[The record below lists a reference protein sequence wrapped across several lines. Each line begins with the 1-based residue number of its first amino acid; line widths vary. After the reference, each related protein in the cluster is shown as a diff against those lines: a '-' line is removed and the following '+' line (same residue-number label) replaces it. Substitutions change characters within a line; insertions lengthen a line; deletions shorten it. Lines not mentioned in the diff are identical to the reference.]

1 MSEAYRKFRTRHR
14 FGTKTRKLSRK
25 RGGKFTELDAVI
37 TDVAIVGSQN
47 DVANET
53 GTGTVPATSV
63 TVPVNATALESTA
76 TGTRL
81 CPELAATPES
91 VVVAATPAMSA
102 SKRKLTL
109 FSCEY
114 DTRNIN
120 YQI

>member
-1 MSEAYRKFRTRHR
+1 MSEPYSKFRTRHR
-14 FGTKTRKLSRK
+14 FGTKTHKLSRK
-25 RGGKFTELDAVI
+25 GGGKFTELDAVM

-53 GTGTVPATSV
+53 GTDTATSV
-63 TVPVNATALESTA
+63 TVPANATALESTA
-76 TGTRL
+76 KDTRL

-114 DTRNIN
+114 DTGNIN